1 MSGGVDS
8 SVTALL
14 LKKKGY
20 DVVGVFMKC
29 WTSSNTR
36 INADFNADKRGNFS
50 DECETEREA
59 EDARRVA
66 GKLGIPFY
74 VWDFEEEYKKKVV
87 DYMVEGYRNGL
98 TPNPDVM
105 CNKEIKFGL
114 FLEKALKFGAD
125 YVATGHYVRLRRT
138 RNPNLRMHP
147 NDTNKKIKTIRD
159 IRVNSDFSDRFSLY
173 AAKDKNKD
181 QSYFL
186 WTLNQKQLKH
196 CLFPIGDY
204 QKSEVR
210 AIAKKAGLST
220 AEKKDSQGICFL
232 GKVTLADFLGS
243 YLPARKGAVLNAAGK
258 VIGKHSGAHFFTIGQ
273 RHGLASGDW
282 KRTPG
287 ASKPFYVS
295 EKNVRENIIVVAEG
309 EDDESLFRKEVKL
322 TDINFINQ
330 ELSSLISARG
340 GQARLPAE
348 ATSEGGNKG
357 YKVLARVRYRQPVFK
372 ATLIYTDNTQIGA
385 EKLLRKSASSPRRSA
400 MLVFEHRQKFVAA
413 GQSAVFY
420 LPAIARPGRA
430 KECEKSFR
438 MLGGGIIL

>member
-1 MSGGVDS
+1 MKRKDKVFVGMSGGVDS

-20 DVVGVFMKC
+20 DVVGVFMRSYNIDGC
-29 WTSSNTR
+29 
-36 INADFNADKRGNFS
+36 A
-50 DECETEREA
+50 ETDA

-87 DYMVEGYRNGL
+87 DYMVEGYRKGL

-125 YVATGHYVRLRRT
+125 YVATGHYVRI
-138 RNPNLRMHP
+138 
-147 NDTNKKIKTIRD
+147 KKTGG
-159 IRVNSDFSDRFSLY
+159 RFSLY

-232 GKVTLADFLGS
+232 GRVKLDDFLTQYIKPKTGQVRLALKDGS
-243 YLPARKGAVLNAAGK
+243 YK

-273 RHGLASGDW
+273 RHGLTSGDW

-287 ASKPFYVS
+287 ASKPFYVA
-295 EKNVRENIIVVAEG
+295 EKNVRKNTIVVAEG
-309 EDDESLFRKEVKL
+309 EDDESLFRKEIEFIDV
-322 TDINFINQ
+322 NFINPQ
-330 ELSSLISARG
+330 HSHILENVRMS
-340 GQARLPAE
+340 
-348 ATSEGGNKG
+348 
-357 YKVLARVRYRQPVFK
+357 VMARVRYRQPLVK
-372 ATLIYTDNTQIGA
+372 ATLVPVTENKISINQRNRHPSVYRIIFNNPI
-385 EKLLRKSASSPRRSA
+385 
-400 MLVFEHRQKFVAA
+400 KFVAA

-420 LPAIARPGRA
+420 SKTG
-430 KECEKSFR
+430 E